1 MIGQDDIKHAD
12 GLERS
17 AIIKD
22 LLKNRPSGPAS
33 NPVTYNESEVWCPKK
48 GQQIKKLTP
57 SNKYFG
63 YDKKVL
69 FNLGLKSI
77 EDVRKVLRKSNFD
90 GKFPYG
96 SKKRTYTR
104 QCNLLWR
111 RLEPAIKSTLEE
123 GGVGVYRVVHKSV
136 RSAYTLREANIGFIY
151 AVDYKEATNLA
162 RLMFG
167 YLVKDPEN
175 IETVFSRFGTKDS
188 LAKYNTKAIEKIES
202 RLRDMKLTLEYTQKK
217 IKKLQNMKEAV
228 LNVTLSMCGD
238 NEEE

>member
-1 MIGQDDIKHAD
+1 MIGQDDIKYAD

-33 NPVTYNESEVWCPKK
+33 NPVTYNESEIWCPKK
-48 GQQIKKLTP
+48 GQQIKKLVP

-63 YDKKVL
+63 YDKKIL

-77 EDVRKVLRKSNFD
+77 EDVRKILRKSNFD

-123 GGVGVYRVVHKSV
+123 GGVGAVS
-136 RSAYTLREANIGFIY
+136 YTHQPLP
-151 AVDYKEATNLA
+151 TN
-162 RLMFG
+162 
-167 YLVKDPEN
+167 Y
-175 IETVFSRFGTKDS
+175 S
-188 LAKYNTKAIEKIES
+188 L
-202 RLRDMKLTLEYTQKK
+202 
-217 IKKLQNMKEAV
+217 
-228 LNVTLSMCGD
+228 
-238 NEEE
+238 